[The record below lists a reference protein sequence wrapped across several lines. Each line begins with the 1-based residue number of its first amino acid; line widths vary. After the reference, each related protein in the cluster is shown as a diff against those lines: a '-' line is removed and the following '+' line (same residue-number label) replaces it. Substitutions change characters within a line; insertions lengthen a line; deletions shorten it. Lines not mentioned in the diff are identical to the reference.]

1 MQGVYGIVE
10 QNSELVRAK
19 ESSAHTLLLAFRGVY
34 RGSSRNA
41 TVAATVYHIWNIR
54 NRKLFDNVDADLDSV
69 VRKIQIVIHTLHR
82 WGFSDV

>member
-1 MQGVYGIVE
+1 M
-10 QNSELVRAK
+10 ELWNRIK
-19 ESSAHTLLLAFRGVY
+19 NWLGRRKNMGSAHTLLLLAFRGVY
-34 RGSSRNA
+34 RGSSILAKMKNA

-82 WGFSDV
+82 C